1 MNGSTPHA
9 AREIVLGIEL
19 SNPSASPDAHAVALF
34 ACDALSPD
42 KRTGRLVGSLPVS
55 STMRSSEGLMVLIE
69 RLCAEYEIVPGK
81 IAQLIVSI
89 GPGGYTALRIS
100 TTTAKVL
107 AHTLGCALI
116 GVPTALVAARAVGLD
131 RRPGLIAL
139 ASKNQRAHCS
149 VVWADGS
156 VEAVGVIGADQARA
170 LVDAHGV
177 RSLVGDGHLP
187 SSFVDMAQ
195 QGGIAIDPIR
205 LDARDVLEASAGIGP
220 STLIELAPIYAREP
234 DAVTQ
239 WRTRRS
245 G

>member
-1 MNGSTPHA
+1 MNGSTPQS
-9 AREIVLGIEL
+9 ARKIVLAIEL
-19 SNPSASPDAHAVALF
+19 SNPSASSDAHAVALF
-34 ACDALSPD
+34 ACDGLSLD
-42 KRTGRLVGSLPVS
+42 QRTGRLVGSLPVPS
-55 STMRSSEGLMVLIE
+55 PMRSSESLMVLIE
-69 RLCAEYEIVPGK
+69 TLCAKHDLAPGE

-107 AHTLGCALI
+107 AHTLGCALV
-116 GVPTALVAARAVGLD
+116 GVPTALVAARAIETD

-156 VEAVGVIGADQARA
+156 VEAVGVIGADQAEA
-170 LVDAHGV
+170 LVAAHGL
-177 RSLVGDGHLP
+177 RSLVADGHLP

-195 QGGIAIDPIR
+195 QGGIAIDPIT
-205 LDARDVLEASAGIGP
+205 LDARDVLEASNGIGP
-220 STLIELAPIYAREP
+220 SSPIELTPIYAREP
-234 DAVTQ
+234 DAITQ
-239 WRTRRS
+239 WRARHS